1 MMIYS
6 CVGSKTYKKYSEV
19 LIHFM
24 SDGSFSGRVVWPPR
38 IVKEVLK
45 SEQEINSNGCLFCW
59 VARITITKA
68 YKFLASDVF

>member
-45 SEQEINSNGCLFCW
+45 SEQEINSNSEFKLF
-59 VARITITKA
+59 I
-68 YKFLASDVF
+68 LLSSSDYHF